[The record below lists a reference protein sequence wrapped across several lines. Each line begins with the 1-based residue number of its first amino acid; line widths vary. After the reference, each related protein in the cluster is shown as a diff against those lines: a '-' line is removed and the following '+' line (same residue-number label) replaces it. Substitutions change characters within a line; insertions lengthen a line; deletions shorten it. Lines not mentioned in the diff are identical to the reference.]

1 MCSGLWEGAFGIRLD
16 WVVAAVAVAAAAAA
30 AAAGAGKLGYSG
42 RVGVSLGDSFFTTG
56 LRCPDAGRSRDPR
69 AEVWAGR
76 LRGLVGGRA
85 ALWSVWPRA
94 RLLQLDLRRWADGWR
109 LRREWALAVWESQ
122 KRFSVSPLR

>member
-16 WVVAAVAVAAAAAA
+16 WVVAAVAVAAAA

-85 ALWSVWPRA
+85 ALWSV
-94 RLLQLDLRRWADGWR
+94 
-109 LRREWALAVWESQ
+109 
-122 KRFSVSPLR
+122 